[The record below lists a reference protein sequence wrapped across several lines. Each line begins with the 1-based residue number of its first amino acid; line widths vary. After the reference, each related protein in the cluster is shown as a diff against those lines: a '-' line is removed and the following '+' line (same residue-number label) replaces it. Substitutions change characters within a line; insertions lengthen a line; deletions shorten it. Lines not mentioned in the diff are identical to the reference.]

1 MSRATRTLVVSTSVI
16 LAAIQSSPAFAQ
28 SAQPQPVAEQPSG
41 PRGGELQI
49 TITANRS
56 ETAIQRTG
64 SAITVVSAEEIR
76 KTNPG
81 SMVDALRSVPGLT
94 INQTGGPGGTTTVSL
109 RGANAG
115 QTLVL
120 VDGVRVNDP
129 SSGSGEFDF
138 AAIAPGLI
146 DRIEVLRGPQSALY
160 GSNAIGGVIN
170 IITRRGRGPFQAYG
184 QIEGGSYGTLS
195 GNAGAYGANGPWNY
209 AFALSS
215 LKSDGFSSYGYRVG
229 RAPGITGKLEND
241 GLTRHG
247 GYGRIG
253 YNPGTGFRFEIGAM
267 GTTTKAEYD
276 ASFGLKPDSAGR
288 TDSTFY
294 STFAKAELD
303 TFDNRLKH
311 SLQIFA
317 NRTKRDYRSFST
329 GSFPP
334 PATDYLDRY
343 YYTGM
348 RTGAE
353 YQANLGLDR
362 FGSLIV
368 GGRLERETIESFSE
382 AIAPFPVPKT
392 KDVGK
397 GQSTRSAFALW
408 QLPLGERLD
417 VSLGGRID
425 DVANTATF
433 RTWRATA
440 AYRIPETGTKL
451 RASVGTGGKAPT
463 LYQLYAPLYG
473 VSSLQPERSFGVDA
487 GIDQSLFDGR
497 VKLSLTG
504 FANRM
509 SQMIDF
515 EFNGANCAGGL
526 AAHPFGCYANVA
538 RAETSGV
545 EASADI
551 VLWQDYLRLTGTYTW
566 LKAKDRATGLALA
579 RRPEHSGKIG
589 FSITPYANWT
599 IEPTVTFV
607 GKRFSTT
614 GQGQRLAP
622 YARLDTLVS
631 YRVNERFDVYV
642 RAENLTNARYQD
654 VFNYGTSG
662 RAVYA
667 GMKATW

>member
-16 LAAIQSSPAFAQ
+16 LAALQSSPTFSQ
-28 SAQPQPVAEQPSG
+28 SSQPQPAAGQSTG
-41 PRGGELQI
+41 PRGNELQI
-49 TITANRS
+49 TVTANRS

-81 SMVDALRSVPGLT
+81 SMVDVLRSVPGLVIT
-94 INQTGGPGGTTTVSL
+94 ATGGPGGTTTVSL

-120 VDGVRVNDP
+120 VDGVKVNDP

-146 DRIEVLRGPQSALY
+146 ERVEVLRGPQSALY

-170 IITRRGRGPFQAYG
+170 IITKRGRGPFQAYG
-184 QIEGGSYGTLS
+184 QIEGGSYGTLG
-195 GNAGAYGANGPWNY
+195 GNAGAYGAKGPWNY
-209 AFALSS
+209 AFAISS
-215 LKSDGFSSYGYRVG
+215 LKTDGFSSYGYRVG
-229 RAPGITGKLEND
+229 RAPNKPAKLEGD
-241 GLTRHG
+241 GLQRLG

-253 YNPGTGFRFEIGAM
+253 YSNGNGFRFEIGAM
-267 GTTTKAEYD
+267 GTSTKAEYD
-276 ASFGLKPDSAGR
+276 ASFGLRPDGPGR

-303 TFDNRLKH
+303 TFEGRLKH
-311 SLQIFA
+311 SLQVFA

-343 YYTGM
+343 YYTGT

-368 GGRLERETIESFSE
+368 GTRIEREAIESFSE
-382 AIAPFPVPKT
+382 AIAPFPAPKT
-392 KDVGK
+392 RDVGK

-425 DVANTATF
+425 DVSNAVIF

-440 AYRIPETGTKL
+440 AYRIHETGTKL
-451 RASVGTGGKAPT
+451 RASAGTGGKAPT
-463 LYQLYAPLYG
+463 LYQLYGPYG
-473 VSSLQPERSFGVDA
+473 IASLQAERSFGVDV

-497 VKLSLTG
+497 VKLSVTG

-509 SQMIDF
+509 SQLIDF

-526 AAHPFGCYANVA
+526 AARPFGCYANIA

-551 VLWQDYLRLTGTYTW
+551 VLWQDYVRLTGAYTW
-566 LKAKDRATGLALA
+566 LKARDRATGLALA

-589 FSITPYANWT
+589 LTITPYANWT
-599 IEPTVTFV
+599 IDPSITFV

-614 GQGQRLAP
+614 GQRQRLAP
-622 YARLDTLVS
+622 YARLDTLVN

-642 RAENLTNARYQD
+642 RGENLTNARYQD
-654 VFNYGTSG
+654 VFNYGTTG

-667 GMKATW
+667 GMKTTW